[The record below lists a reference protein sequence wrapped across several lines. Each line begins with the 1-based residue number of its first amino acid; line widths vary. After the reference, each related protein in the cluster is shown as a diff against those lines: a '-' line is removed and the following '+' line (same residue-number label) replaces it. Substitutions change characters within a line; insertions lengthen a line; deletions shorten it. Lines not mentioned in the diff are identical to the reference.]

1 MGTTLSPG
9 AWSSWWKCRASGSR
23 CTCLQNEHSRP
34 ARHEC
39 HLGDGDFEGNQRGFL
54 ETKLKEWW
62 KLEIDGNWW
71 CILYIY
77 VIIYSNTT
85 KGWRCCKDWRESW
98 KMRVSTWSSGM
109 KRSNPKKHGL
119 LGLFSPA
126 WGEGITTST
135 QAATSDLGALGA
147 LGAPATHLT
156 AQGQALGT
164 DLQIMQM
171 DLEASWPV
179 DTLS

>member
-23 CTCLQNEHSRP
+23 CACLQNEHSRP

-77 VIIYSNTT
+77 IVYSNTIS
-85 KGWRCCKDWRESW
+85 GWRCCKDWRELW
-98 KMRVSTWSSGM
+98 KMRVSTGPPEW
-109 KRSNPKKHGL
+109 RDRTPKPWIPGC
-119 LGLFSPA
+119 P
-126 WGEGITTST
+126 
-135 QAATSDLGALGA
+135 ALGA

-171 DLEASWPV
+171 DLEASWPP
-179 DTLS
+179 